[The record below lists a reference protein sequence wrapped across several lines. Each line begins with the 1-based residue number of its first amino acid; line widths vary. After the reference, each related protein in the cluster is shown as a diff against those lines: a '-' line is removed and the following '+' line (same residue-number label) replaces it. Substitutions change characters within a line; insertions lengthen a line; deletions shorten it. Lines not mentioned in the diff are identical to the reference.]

1 MSVLP
6 TPPFPTIITTTTGGG
21 AEVSVGGYDFSNG
34 LPAQLRTLPPE
45 DGATVKP
52 VPPTGAFAEL
62 SAAAR
67 AIGNALS
74 LLNALAVKSGFYVGV
89 AASATWAGIQ
99 AAGQYG
105 IQQVTSA
112 ISAVSNAGATGEQA
126 AVNALNEASP
136 GLGTAAQGIVAQIGP
151 DSASAFNAT
160 LTEVDQIISANGEIN
175 WGAIF
180 GDISQL
186 PPP

>member
-6 TPPFPTIITTTTGGG
+6 TPPFPTIVTTTTNGG
-21 AEVSVGGYDFSNG
+21 AEVSVGGYDFSLG
-34 LPAQLRTLPPE
+34 LPTQLRPLPPD
-45 DGATVKP
+45 DGATVKQL
-52 VPPTGAFAEL
+52 PPPGAFADL

-67 AIGNALS
+67 AIGNVLS
-74 LLNALAVKSGFYVGV
+74 SLNALAAKSGFYVGV

-99 AAGQYG
+99 AAGKWG
-105 IQQVTSA
+105 IQQVTN
-112 ISAVSNAGATGEQA
+112 AVSTVSDAGATGEQA
-126 AVNALNEASP
+126 AVNALNAASP
-136 GLGTAAQGIVAQIGP
+136 GLGTAAQSIVDQIGP
-151 DSASAFNAT
+151 DSASAFSTT